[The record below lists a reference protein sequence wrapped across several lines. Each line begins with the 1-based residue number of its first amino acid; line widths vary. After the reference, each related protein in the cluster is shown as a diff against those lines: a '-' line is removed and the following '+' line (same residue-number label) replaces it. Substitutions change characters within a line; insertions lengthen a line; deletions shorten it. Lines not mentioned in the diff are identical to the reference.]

1 VTYEK
6 AMRWLEAIGGAHEI
20 VHEAGGKDV
29 VIVSVSSATRGSVSR
44 RMSLDASLVGPARD
58 QAFRTAFALAC
69 GELKLAL
76 S

>member
-1 VTYEK
+1 MNYDE

-29 VIVSVSSATRGSVSR
+29 VVVSVSSATRGKVSR
-44 RMSLDASLVGPARD
+44 RTSLDACLVGHARD
-58 QAFRTAFALAC
+58 AAFRTAFALAC